1 MRRDGGRRPLSELPC
16 LSRPD
21 VTSAAT
27 LLGARRIVVPA
38 NGIEFEIFEAGAGD
52 RLALLLH
59 GFPQHAV
66 MWRHLVGPLAAAG
79 FRVWAV
85 NQRGYGA
92 TTRPSETD
100 AYSLEKLTADVA
112 ALIDAARPASVSL
125 IGHDWGGLIAWTVA
139 IRNMRP
145 IDALVVLNIPHP
157 LCFRRALEQEW
168 RQKLKSAYAAFF
180 QLPWLPERLLSA
192 RHGAFAER
200 LMRRTAGREGV
211 FSKEAMDI
219 YRSNIAAPG
228 AATAMLNW
236 YRAAGREILE
246 AGDLER
252 PIDAPT
258 LLIWGLNDVALG
270 QSCLS
275 GTKSYVRSLRI
286 ERLPCVS
293 HWTPEDAPEKV
304 NALILSFLPN
314 IRRS

>member
-1 MRRDGGRRPLSELPC
+1 M
-16 LSRPD
+16 
-21 VTSAAT
+21 TSAAT
-27 LLGARRIVVPA
+27 LLEARRIVVPA

-100 AYSLEKLTADVA
+100 AYSLEKLTTDVA

-180 QLPWLPERLLSA
+180 QLPWLPDRLLSA
-192 RHGAFAER
+192 AHGALTER
-200 LMRRTAGREGV
+200 LMLRVAGREGV
-211 FSKEAMDI
+211 FSQEAMDI
-219 YRSNIAAPG
+219 YRANVATPG

-246 AGDLER
+246 AEDLER

-258 LLIWGLNDVALG
+258 LVVWGLNDVALG
-270 QSCLS
+270 ESCLS
-275 GTKSYVRSLRI
+275 GAERYVRCLRI

-304 NALILSFLPN
+304 NALILSFL
-314 IRRS
+314 